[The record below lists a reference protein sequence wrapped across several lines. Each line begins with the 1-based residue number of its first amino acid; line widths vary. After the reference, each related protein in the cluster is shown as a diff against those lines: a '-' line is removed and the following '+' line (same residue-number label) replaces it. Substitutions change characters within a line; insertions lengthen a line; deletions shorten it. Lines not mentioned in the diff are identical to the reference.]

1 MRFTWKLF
9 VTILCIVAISLSASG
24 YYLVEDSFTTT
35 MEREVKRSFE
45 DLIFIRFSYETAA
58 ANTPGRELSD
68 DKIEGIGSKLKESGL
83 PHSYSFWIR
92 GTNGEVLFQSSSDE
106 QDLISLEGLQG
117 GSGRYRVVR
126 KEARYRIDIACQ
138 VTAGERAVYLEL
150 SRDISDIFLAR
161 HRQMEVLVQLTGV
174 ILSLS
179 AILIWLLSYFLT
191 RPIRK
196 LSIGTREIARG
207 DYAKRVL
214 VRGHNEVSELAQD
227 FNRMA
232 QAVEEK
238 ILSLEEAAHRQE
250 EFTAYFAHELMT
262 PLTSIIGYAD
272 MLRSSPLSQ
281 EEQLVCANYI
291 FGEGKRLEAL
301 SFKLLDL
308 FVLRRGDFSKRRVEA
323 EWLLQ
328 SVCNIYRPAG
338 DQAGVVLRVSAQEAA
353 LHVEPDLIKTL
364 LLNLVDNA
372 RKASQ
377 PEQTITIEGRVSG
390 GRYRVEV
397 RDEGRGMEETELGR
411 IQEPFYMV
419 DKSRA
424 RQQHGAGLGLSLC
437 REIARFHDTDLSF
450 LSQVGKGTRVW
461 LELEIDVGEEP
472 GEYEG

>member
-1 MRFTWKLF
+1 MPIKVPNNLPAAQILMKEQIFIMPEERAIHQDIRELRIAILNLMPLKQQTEVQLLKLIANSPLQVE
-9 VTILCIVAISLSASG
+9 VTLLAISSYEAKNTSKE
-24 YYLVEDSFTTT
+24 YLLTFYKTFD
-35 MEREVKRSFE
+35 EVKDQKFDGVIITGAPVEMMEFE
-45 DLIFIRFSYETAA
+45 DVAYW
-58 ANTPGRELSD
+58 PELC
-68 DKIEGIGSKLKESGL
+68 
-83 PHSYSFWIR
+83 
-92 GTNGEVLFQSSSDE
+92 
-106 QDLISLEGLQG
+106 
-117 GSGRYRVVR
+117 
-126 KEARYRIDIACQ
+126 RIMEWTKTHVCLLY
-138 VTAGERAVYLEL
+138 TSAVYLEL

-250 EFTAYFAHELMT
+250 EFTANFAHELKT

-450 LSQVGKGTRVW
+450 WSQVGKGTRVW

>member
-1 MRFTWKLF
+1 MRFGWKLF
-9 VTILCIVAISLSASG
+9 VTILCVVAISLSASG
-24 YYLVEDSFTTT
+24 YYLVEDSFTAT
-35 MEREVKRSFE
+35 MDREVKRSFE
-45 DLIFIRFSYETAA
+45 DLIFIRFSYETAV
-58 ANTPGRELSD
+58 ANTPGRKLTD
-68 DKIEGIGSKLKESGL
+68 DKIEGIGSKLQESGL
-83 PHSYSFWIR
+83 PHTYSFWIR
-92 GTNGEVLFQSSSDE
+92 GTDASVLYQSAPEE
-106 QDLISLEGLQG
+106 QDLISLDGLQE
-117 GSGRYRVVR
+117 GSGRYRIVR
-126 KEARYRIDIACQ
+126 KEDQYRIDIACQ
-138 VTAGERAVYLEL
+138 VTAGERTVYLEL
-150 SRDISDIFLAR
+150 SRDISDIFGAR
-161 HRQMEVLVQLTGV
+161 RRQMEVLVQLTGL
-174 ILSLS
+174 ILSVS
-179 AILIWLLSYFLT
+179 AILIWLLSFFLT

-196 LSIGTREIARG
+196 LSAGTREIAKG
-207 DYAKRVL
+207 DYDKRVV

-238 ILSLEEAAHRQE
+238 ILSLEEAARRQE
-250 EFTAYFAHELMT
+250 EFTANFAHELKT

-328 SVCNIYRPAG
+328 SVCDIFRPAG
-338 DQAGVVLRVSAQEAA
+338 EQAGVVLCASAQKAA
-353 LHVEPDLIKTL
+353 VYAEPDLVKTL
-364 LLNLVDNA
+364 LLNLIDNA

-377 PEQTITIEGRVSG
+377 PGQTITVEGRIEG
-390 GRYRVEV
+390 GRYRIEV
-397 RDEGRGMEETELGR
+397 RDEGRGMEEVELGR

-437 REIARFHDTDLSF
+437 REIARFHGTDLTF
-450 LSQVGKGTRVW
+450 WSQVGKGTRVW
-461 LELEIDVGEEP
+461 LELEIDAGEEP
-472 GEYEG
+472 RAYEG